1 MIRLRLIGLALTLA
15 VSVARPALADDP
27 IKDID
32 EAVPALKDGA
42 RIGVAD
48 VQQAIL
54 DACKRRKFDAKVDSE
69 GAITARWTH
78 GSHWFDIAIAYTDSN
93 YSIRYKDSARMDYN
107 AAKRRIDDSYNEYVA
122 GLNEHI
128 EADLERALKR
138 LKVAQKEARK
148 VADNRN

>member
-1 MIRLRLIGLALTLA
+1 MIRLRMIALGLTLA
-15 VSVARPALADDP
+15 ASVAPPALADDP

-42 RIGVAD
+42 RVAVAD

-54 DACKRRKFDAKVDSE
+54 DACARRKFDAKVDPD

-78 GSHWFDIAIAYTDSN
+78 GSHWFDVAIAYADSN

-107 AAKRRIDDSYNEYVA
+107 AYN
-122 GLNEHI
+122 
-128 EADLERALKR
+128 D
-138 LKVAQKEARK
+138 
-148 VADNRN
+148 